1 MKQTEEEFFKDLISK
16 SKLEM
21 PAADFE
27 ETVMT
32 QIKREK
38 IPQQFLSREIKLS
51 WVFIIIVVVL
61 GTSLSLLISQLQPI
75 YFVIPLRSVKIV
87 FEFIFIVFV
96 LLQIDTLLKYSF
108 RRKETRLRN
117 QLRKLTQEAN
127 NH

>member
-1 MKQTEEEFFKDLISK
+1 
-16 SKLEM
+16 M
-21 PAADFE
+21 PAPDFE
-27 ETVMT
+27 ETVMI

-61 GTSLSLLISQLQPI
+61 GTSLSLLISQLQSI

-87 FEFIFIVFV
+87 FEFIFIIFV
-96 LLQIDTLLKYSF
+96 LLQIDTLMKYSI

-117 QLRKLTQEAN
+117 QLRKFTQEAN

>member
-16 SKLEM
+16 SNLEM
-21 PAADFE
+21 PAPDFE

-51 WVFIIIVVVL
+51 WVFIVIVIFL
-61 GTSLSLLISQLQPI
+61 GAGISLLISQLQSF
-75 YFVIPLRSVKIV
+75 YFDIPLHSVKTV

-96 LLQIDTLLKYSF
+96 LLQIETLMKYSF

-117 QLRKLTQEAN
+117 QLRKFTQEAN